1 MIRTLII
8 ALVALITFATT
19 FPLPHARL
27 PGWADRNNGLA
38 RRMYLIARDPLYPK
52 ELYDLVERLD
62 SFHFSSSPVPAQPT
76 IHPAVTLTEKEALLP
91 KELYHRAT
99 ATISSSATSITSTS
113 SFLIL
118 RRDEPTPT
126 SSTSSFLIIRRDEPT
141 PTNSALD
148 LKRDDE
154 RYAQPRHQRHQL
166 VSTPGQIISER
177 GTAVDTA
184 EDAIATKIAVP
195 NCNYQGYASE
205 IMNSNYYLGAA
216 HSATVLGC
224 QSECWSMDA
233 CETYSFQSTNTTS
246 LQNCHFYS
254 GIFDNRNLFVI
265 SDPESPTYF
274 SAKYPDDGSSYC
286 YGNGVPNTTTATGK
300 PILPRLQSLAE
311 WIWGRL

>member
-52 ELYDLVERLD
+52 GLYDLVERLD
-62 SFHFSSSPVPAQPT
+62 SFHFSPSPVLAQPT
-76 IHPAVTLTEKEALLP
+76 IHPAVTLTGKEALLP

-99 ATISSSATSITSTS
+99 ATSSTSSFLILRDEPTATSSTS

-118 RRDEPTPT
+118 RRDKPTPT
-126 SSTSSFLIIRRDEPT
+126 ASTTSGLILENYATAETTSTI
-141 PTNSALD
+141 SALE
-148 LKRDDE
+148 LKRDDDQLIRE
-154 RYAQPRHQRHQL
+154 RA
-166 VSTPGQIISER
+166 
-177 GTAVDTA
+177 TAVDTA
-184 EDAIATKIAVP
+184 EDAIATKATVA

-233 CETYSFQSTNTTS
+233 CETYSFQSTNTTG

-286 YGNGVPNTTTATGK
+286 YGDGVPNTATAAGK
-300 PILPRLQSLAE
+300 RSLPRLQSLAE